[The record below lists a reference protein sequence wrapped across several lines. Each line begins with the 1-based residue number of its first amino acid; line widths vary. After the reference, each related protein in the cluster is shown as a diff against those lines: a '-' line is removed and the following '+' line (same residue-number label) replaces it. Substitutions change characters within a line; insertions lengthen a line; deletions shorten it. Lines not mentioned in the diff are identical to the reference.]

1 MSTESATTP
10 ASPTPAALAQAPL
23 ALTLALARNVWGDL
37 VWTSP
42 QGETHVGV
50 SAIRMF
56 PISDPNRWIALCDRQ
71 GHELT
76 TIDDLTTLPSSI
88 RTLVEEELGLRGF
101 IPVIRRVYHISS
113 LSEPCEWDVETDR
126 GRTRF
131 VLRSEEDVRRL
142 TPHRAIIVDARGI
155 RFLLSDVRELDQTSR
170 RFVEWYL

>member
-1 MSTESATTP
+1 
-10 ASPTPAALAQAPL
+10 PAAAAP
-23 ALTLALARNVWGDL
+23 AVAPPLTLARNVWGEL

-42 QGETHVGV
+42 QGETQVGV

-56 PISDPNRWIALCDRQ
+56 PISDPNRWIALCDPQ
-71 GHELT
+71 GRELT
-76 TIDDLTTLPSSI
+76 TIDDLAALPPAT
-88 RTLVEEELGLRGF
+88 RLLVEEELGLRGF

-126 GRTRF
+126 GRTSF